1 MDQWGL
7 TDEHEATAARWIRTA
22 AWGLVIK
29 LKDPEHGIDLH
40 PDSIEVKATIGSV
53 VFHPTK
59 ILRAPGVAGSREVT
73 AWFSQPQRR
82 PDARTRHRK
91 RHR

>member
-7 TDEHEATAARWIRTA
+7 TDEHESTAARWIRTA

-40 PDSIEVKATIGSV
+40 PDSIEVKATIGGV
-53 VFHPTK
+53 VFH
-59 ILRAPGVAGSREVT
+59 VT
-73 AWFSQPQRR
+73 SKAYGEDLALDMTQYP
-82 PDARTRHRK
+82 ATLE
-91 RHR
+91 